1 MTDMTNFFLDVG
13 QCSLVKHSET
23 ICGDCYCVVRE
34 PNKITV
40 VLSDGLGSGVKA
52 NILSTLTSKILSTL
66 IAKNLPLDECIY
78 TVASTL
84 PMCSE
89 RKIAYATFTVLQMS
103 DDMIYLVQ
111 YDNPS
116 AILLRQGKN
125 IDYRKDVHFY
135 GEKTIYESR
144 FPVCEGDMIVLMS
157 DGIINA
163 GMGKNSSSGWK
174 HEDVITFLEGWWS
187 EKTSPKRMAN
197 CLCDAA
203 NDLSL
208 RSVDDDTT
216 VMVCKVIGRKTANV
230 LIGPPQD
237 TRDDGKVLEEFFSKS
252 GKHIIC
258 GGTTS
263 KIVAKYLGSELKN
276 IATTAT
282 EKVPAISKLDGT
294 DLVTEGFLTLSETVN
309 MAESYLCDELY
320 GIPDSKANDG
330 ASQLCRMLFEE
341 STDVNI
347 FFGTAENSNNSVLQM
362 NLNTKLQLIHKLE
375 NLLKRQGKNV
385 KINLC

>member
-1 MTDMTNFFLDVG
+1 MNSLFLDIG
-13 QCSLVKHSET
+13 QCSLIKHSET
-23 ICGDCYCVVRE
+23 ICGDYYYIVRE
-34 PNKITV
+34 PDKVTA

-52 NILSTLTSKILSTL
+52 NILATLTSKILSTL
-66 IAKNLPLDECIY
+66 IAKDLPLDECIY

-89 RKIAYATFTVLQMS
+89 RKIAYATFTVLQMY

-116 AILLRQGKN
+116 AVLLRNGTSV
-125 IDYRKDVHFY
+125 DYRKEVHFY

-144 FPVCEGDMIVLMS
+144 FPAQEGDMIVLMS

-163 GMGKNSSSGWK
+163 GMGKNMSSGWK
-174 HEDVITFLEGWWS
+174 HEEVVTFLEGWWS
-187 EKTSPKRMAN
+187 AETSPKRMAS
-197 CLCDAA
+197 CLCEAA
-203 NDLSL
+203 NDLSYQ
-208 RSVDDDTT
+208 SVDDDTT
-216 VMVCKVIGRKTANV
+216 VMACKICKRHAVNI

-237 TRDDGKVLEEFFSKS
+237 TNDDSRVLNLFFSKA

-263 KIVAKYLGSELKN
+263 KMAAAYLGKDIKPLPD
-276 IATTAT
+276 TAT
-282 EKVPAISKLDGT
+282 EKVPAVSRLDGA
-294 DLVTEGFLTLSETVN
+294 DLVTEGYLTLQETVRL
-309 MAESYLCDELY
+309 AKSYADNSMY
-320 GIPDSKANDG
+320 GIPEMKATDG

-347 FFGTAENSNNSVLQM
+347 FFGTAENSSNAQLHMDLDS
-362 NLNTKLQLIHKLE
+362 KLRLVNELE
-375 NLLKRQGKNV
+375 DLLRKQGKQV
-385 KINLC
+385 KISIC